1 MLKQWRNENLGVIY
15 FFVPNAKNNEILT
28 TDGVLIPY
36 ADFKKMTS
44 ESYASKKNTNGGY
57 DYELY
62 NRLCPDMGEPDS
74 NIVEYAE
81 DVLYMI
87 NLLIDNK

>member
-1 MLKQWRNENLGVIY
+1 MIN
-15 FFVPNAKNNEILT
+15 NNE
-28 TDGVLIPY
+28 LIY
-36 ADFKKMTS
+36 KLEEVIK
-44 ESYASKKNTNGGY
+44 YLKNNGGY
-57 DYELY
+57 DYKLY
-62 NRLCPDMGEPDS
+62 NRLCPGMGKPDS

>member
-1 MLKQWRNENLGVIY
+1 MINKGELIYKLEAVIEY
-15 FFVPNAKNNEILT
+15 LKNN
-28 TDGVLIPY
+28 
-36 ADFKKMTS
+36 
-44 ESYASKKNTNGGY
+44 NGY
-57 DYELY
+57 DYKLY
-62 NRLCPDMGEPDS
+62 NRLCPGMGEPDS

>member
-1 MLKQWRNENLGVIY
+1 MIN
-15 FFVPNAKNNEILT
+15 NNEI
-28 TDGVLIPY
+28 IY
-36 ADFKKMTS
+36 KM
-44 ESYASKKNTNGGY
+44 EAVIEYLKNNGGY

-62 NRLCPDMGEPDS
+62 NRLCPGMEEPDS

-87 NLLIDNK
+87 NILINNK

>member
-1 MLKQWRNENLGVIY
+1 MINKDELIYKLEAVIEDLKN
-15 FFVPNAKNNEILT
+15 
-28 TDGVLIPY
+28 
-36 ADFKKMTS
+36 S
-44 ESYASKKNTNGGY
+44 GGY

-62 NRLCPDMGEPDS
+62 NRLCPASGKPDS

-81 DVLYMI
+81 DVLYLV

>member
-1 MLKQWRNENLGVIY
+1 MIN
-15 FFVPNAKNNEILT
+15 NNEI
-28 TDGVLIPY
+28 IY
-36 ADFKKMTS
+36 KM
-44 ESYASKKNTNGGY
+44 EAVIEYLKNNGGY

-62 NRLCPDMGEPDS
+62 NRLCPVIGEPDS

-87 NLLIDNK
+87 NLLISNK

>member
-1 MLKQWRNENLGVIY
+1 MIN
-15 FFVPNAKNNEILT
+15 NNEI
-28 TDGVLIPY
+28 IY
-36 ADFKKMTS
+36 KM
-44 ESYASKKNTNGGY
+44 EAVIEYLKNNGGY

-62 NRLCPDMGEPDS
+62 NKLCPGIGEPDS

-87 NLLIDNK
+87 NLLIDNKYYNYIIKIKGLDELTKVRP